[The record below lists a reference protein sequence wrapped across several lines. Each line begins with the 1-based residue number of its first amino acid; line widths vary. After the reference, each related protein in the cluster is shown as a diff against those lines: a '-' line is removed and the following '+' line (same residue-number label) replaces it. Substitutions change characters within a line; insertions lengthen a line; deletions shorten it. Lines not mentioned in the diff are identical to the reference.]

1 MPAKEIRSIDTQG
14 SEHGMAR
21 YFFDLINGDGPV
33 RDNEGQE
40 ISTREEISREVS
52 RILADI
58 AREEF
63 PERGKGSI
71 SIEVRNE
78 FGQSV
83 FTGQLSFQ
91 TQWYDDPEL

>member
-1 MPAKEIRSIDTQG
+1 
-14 SEHGMAR
+14 MAR
-21 YFFDLINGDGPV
+21 YFFDLINGNGPV

-40 ISTREEISREVS
+40 IVTREGISREVS

-71 SIEVRNE
+71 SVEVRNE
-78 FGQSV
+78 DGQSV
-83 FTGQLSFQ
+83 FSGRLSFQ
-91 TQWYDDPEL
+91 TQWHDDPQS

>member
-1 MPAKEIRSIDTQG
+1 
-14 SEHGMAR
+14 MAR

-40 ISTREEISREVS
+40 ISTRKEISREVS

-63 PERGKGSI
+63 PERGKGAI

-78 FGQSV
+78 HGQPV
-83 FTGQLSFQ
+83 FTGRLSFQ
-91 TQWYDDPEL
+91 TQWHDEPEL

>member
-78 FGQSV
+78 SGQSV

-91 TQWYDDPEL
+91 TQWHDDPEL

>member
-1 MPAKEIRSIDTQG
+1 MRAKEIRSLDTQG

-52 RILADI
+52 RILSDI

-78 FGQSV
+78 SGQSV
-83 FTGQLSFQ
+83 FTGHLSFQ
-91 TQWYDDPEL
+91 TQWHDDPEL

>member
-1 MPAKEIRSIDTQG
+1 MPAKEIRSINTQG
-14 SEHGMAR
+14 SEQGMAR

-71 SIEVRNE
+71 SIEVRNGS
-78 FGQSV
+78 GQSV

-91 TQWYDDPEL
+91 TQWHDDPEL

>member
-1 MPAKEIRSIDTQG
+1 LVGNTQG

-33 RDNEGQE
+33 SDNEGQE
-40 ISTREEISREVS
+40 ISTREDISREVS

-71 SIEVRNE
+71 SIQVRDE

-83 FTGQLSFQ
+83 FSGHLSFQ
-91 TQWYDDPEL
+91 TQWHDDPEL